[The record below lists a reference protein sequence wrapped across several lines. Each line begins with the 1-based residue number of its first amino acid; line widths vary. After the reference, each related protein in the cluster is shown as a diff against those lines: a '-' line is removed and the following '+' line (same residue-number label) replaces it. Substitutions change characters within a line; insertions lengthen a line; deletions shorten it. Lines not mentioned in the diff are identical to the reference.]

1 MTTDDR
7 IATNLR
13 TLMILEV
20 LGKNNKAMTAT
31 EINASLGLPK
41 QTVHRLC
48 ATLEKENFLA
58 RQGNSKRYLPARRL
72 RDLGAGLLYSSRDHI
87 IRRQILKTVA
97 EQVKETV
104 NFAVPEDNGM
114 SYVDR
119 VETDWAFRI
128 QLPIGTNV
136 PFHCTASGKCFLS
149 SLNKR
154 ERIGILSS
162 LKLEALTE
170 KTHVTIEALMQELN
184 QIKKQGYALDRE
196 EFMEGMIAIAVPI
209 KDKEDRFIGA
219 LAFHGPTQ
227 RISIENA
234 IARKEI
240 LLKASQKLREHLF

>member
-1 MTTDDR
+1 
-7 IATNLR
+7 
-13 TLMILEV
+13 
-20 LGKNNKAMTAT
+20 MTAT

-72 RDLGAGLLYSSRDHI
+72 RGLGAGLLHSSRDHI

-104 NFAVPEDNGM
+104 NFAVPEENGM
-114 SYVDR
+114 SYADR

-154 ERIGILSS
+154 ERNGILSS

-170 KTHVTIEALMQELN
+170 KTHVTIEALIQELN

>member
-1 MTTDDR
+1 
-7 IATNLR
+7 
-13 TLMILEV
+13 
-20 LGKNNKAMTAT
+20 
-31 EINASLGLPK
+31 
-41 QTVHRLC
+41 
-48 ATLEKENFLA
+48 
-58 RQGNSKRYLPARRL
+58 
-72 RDLGAGLLYSSRDHI
+72 
-87 IRRQILKTVA
+87 
-97 EQVKETV
+97 
-104 NFAVPEDNGM
+104 M
-114 SYVDR
+114 SYADR

-154 ERIGILSS
+154 ERNGILSS

-170 KTHVTIEALMQELN
+170 KTHVTIEALIQELN